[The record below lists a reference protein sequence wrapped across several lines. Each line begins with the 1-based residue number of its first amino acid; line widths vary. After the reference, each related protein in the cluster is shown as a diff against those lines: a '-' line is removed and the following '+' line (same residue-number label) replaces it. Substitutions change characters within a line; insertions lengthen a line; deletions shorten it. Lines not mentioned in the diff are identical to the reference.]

1 MKHYQ
6 LSPLPGFQH
15 TELEET
21 TSTNDWAHEHLAEL
35 QCPLSLVTAEFQTAG
50 RGATG
55 GWQSRRGENL
65 MFSLVSH
72 PAQLPA
78 TQMFRLSVAICIS
91 VCNALNEVSPGFCI
105 KWPNDVYHGDR
116 KVVGILIENEL
127 QGKFVSTC
135 IMGVGVNVNQTT
147 FSPDAPNPTS
157 LALIT
162 GKPVDRS
169 AVLQRIIDNF
179 HRLLTVVQRPDLW
192 PGVFDEYH
200 RLLYRRSGFRAF
212 TDEKGTFEAEIVEVE
227 PAGHLVLRDR
237 DGQIRRYAFKEVS
250 YII

>member
-35 QCPLSLVTAEFQTAG
+35 QCPFSLVTAEFQTAG

-192 PGVFDEYH
+192 PGVFDEYY
-200 RLLYRRSGFRAF
+200 RLLYRRSGFHAF

>member
-72 PAQLPA
+72 PAQVPA
-78 TQMFRLSVAICIS
+78 TQMFRLRVAICIS

-179 HRLLTVVQRPDLW
+179 HRLL
-192 PGVFDEYH
+192 
-200 RLLYRRSGFRAF
+200 YRRSGFHAF

-237 DGQIRRYAFKEVS
+237 EGQIRRYAFKEVS

>member
-1 MKHYQ
+1 MSHYQ
-6 LSPLPGFQH
+6 LSPLPGFQCV
-15 TELEET
+15 ELEET
-21 TSTNDWAHEHLAEL
+21 GSTNDWAHAHLGEL
-35 QCPLSLVTAEFQTAG
+35 QCPLTLVTAEFQTAG
-50 RGATG
+50 RGVTG

-91 VCNALNEVSPGFCI
+91 VCNALNEVAPGFCI
-105 KWPNDVYHGDR
+105 KWPNDVYFGDK

-127 QGKFVSTC
+127 QGKFVATC
-135 IMGVGVNVNQTT
+135 IMGVGVNVNQTS

-157 LALIT
+157 LALIA
-162 GKPVDRS
+162 GKPLDRS

-179 HRLLTVVQRPDLW
+179 HRLFTVVQRPDMW

-200 RLLYRRSGFRAF
+200 RLFFRRTGFHAF
-212 TDEKGTFEAEIVEVE
+212 TDEKGPFEAEIVEVE

-237 DGQIRRYAFKEVS
+237 EGQIRKYAFKEVS
-250 YII
+250 YVI

>member
-1 MKHYQ
+1 MNHYQ
-6 LSPLPGFQH
+6 LSPLPGFQC

-21 TSTNDWAHEHLAEL
+21 TSTNDWAHEHLSEL

-65 MFSLVSH
+65 MFSLISH
-72 PAQLPA
+72 PTQLPA

-91 VCNALNEVSPGFCI
+91 VCNALNEVAPGFCV
-105 KWPNDVYHGDR
+105 KWPNDVYHGDK

-127 QGKFVSTC
+127 QGKFVATC
-135 IMGVGVNVNQTT
+135 IMGIGVNVNQTT
-147 FSPDAPNPTS
+147 FAPDAPNPTS

-179 HRLLTVVQRPDLW
+179 HRLLTVVQRPDMW

-200 RLLYRRSGFRAF
+200 RLLYRRSGFHSF
-212 TDEKGTFEAEIVEVE
+212 TDASCTFEAEIVEVE
-227 PAGHLVLRDR
+227 PTGHLVLRDR
-237 DGQIRRYAFKEVS
+237 EGNTRKYAFKEVS
-250 YII
+250 YVI

>member
-1 MKHYQ
+1 MSHYQ
-6 LSPLPGFQH
+6 LSPLPGFQSI
-15 TELEET
+15 ELEET
-21 TSTNDWAHEHLAEL
+21 TGTIDWAHAHLGEL
-35 QCPLSLVTAEFQTAG
+35 PCPLTLVTAEYQTAG

-55 GWQSRRGENL
+55 SWQSRRGENL

-91 VCNALNEVSPGFCI
+91 VCNALNEVAPGFQI
-105 KWPNDVYHGDR
+105 KWPNDVYFGDK

-127 QGKFVSTC
+127 QGKFVATS
-135 IMGVGVNVNQTT
+135 IMGVGVNVNQTS

-169 AVLQRIIDNF
+169 AVLQRIINRF
-179 HRLLTVVQRPDLW
+179 RRLLTAVQRPDMW
-192 PGVFDEYH
+192 PDVFDEYH
-200 RLLYRRSGFRAF
+200 RLLYRRTGFHPF
-212 TDEKGTFEAEIVEVE
+212 TDTSGLFEAEIVEVE
-227 PAGHLVLRDR
+227 PAGHLVLRGR
-237 DGQIRRYAFKEVS
+237 DGQLRCYAFKEVS
-250 YII
+250 YVI